1 MTKKLIGL
9 FIPFLFLA
17 FSGMAG
23 EKTVTAGKWSFTYDT
38 ESGFWKEMKWDGVP
52 VSVNPGNLAPFFWGP
67 EWPTGKPEVKP
78 GLFRYLDTLIPEEYG
93 KIPQK
98 AESIRLSGHR
108 WSVSGSTLT
117 LEYEIGKYKVADI
130 LNFGTGTD
138 PDLFRRTWE
147 LSLRPGAEQS
157 FFFTSPQLNMPVV
170 PAGNYFFPG
179 QLRYP
184 DNVTVKPVA
193 GLGANGRAEG
203 PGYSTLPMLL
213 EQNGL
218 CAILFGDPL
227 KDKSDMQIVRTGGY
241 AMVQYN
247 FKSYGILEP
256 GEKQVI
262 GPAYFKPARK
272 TLREQMTKGIRE
284 LYRTV
289 GFSVPG
295 NRPEWL
301 RDAVIF
307 NASVGGSSYSKPLTL
322 GGFHAARKELLP
334 RVRALGFNTVW
345 FRPVGEVMPYHPRD
359 YFKVNPDYGTAEEYR
374 ELVRAAHDSGMR
386 VVQGIVPH
394 GTNAASGAV
403 RGNSP
408 EALIVDKKGE
418 IPRYMAFDYMSPEWQ
433 AYMKKVAVFFAADY
447 GADALRIDLAD
458 GSYPNWRK
466 RDSFQNGLVPANVP
480 AEWWKAELKKRN
492 GRLAPLPY
500 SRASLPRR
508 QGGLEMSRAIREGL
522 RSVKP
527 EGAVLGE
534 VQYAPYM
541 TENDVIY
548 DKELCHYF
556 LRGVSWC
563 NSLAKDSKVN
573 WVQSL
578 SHRLEQQEYVEPEHT
593 LRLRFTETH
602 DYTKTVQI
610 VGVNAAR
617 AATAMNFI
625 LDGVPMVLQ
634 DFDEGNGEFLR
645 RLIAARMGLPELRRG
660 GTVYLHGRI
669 TPRDVFGCLRTM
681 GDKSSLCLINFTA
694 YPRNVRVRLPDGI
707 AFAGGVFLDA
717 FTGEKL
723 PAEITTE
730 VRMAPYEA
738 KILALR
744 SADESLPFVKP
755 VPEPAKTEPAEGE
768 VRFERNQWGSPVITT
783 SVYSLG
789 ISNVTGML
797 SRFTGKNGE
806 ILLDESRF
814 LKPERTLLGAPSQ
827 PSVRWNGRERKT
839 SFGWTLS
846 GVAVLPDGERVSLNW
861 NFYPD
866 HAELETELL
875 SDSGKNL
882 DLALAFTRRNVRRYQ
897 VNTAEGLLDD
907 EFRSRFGEGTPGNLN
922 RYSWRIYGTP
932 VIWQSDIQPLD
943 FRRPLIGAF
952 GKTGV
957 FVGLKS
963 PLTGHPVNVM
973 LLDRVAGKP
982 RWCAAFFYKDS
993 QTREPAARLFPAHKF
1008 TVTLTPSDAPLVSA
1022 NDNPPVKSGI
1032 ASLRN
1037 LSYGWLVRAPGYEM
1051 ELSRVGGSVLRW
1063 SAGKRRLLSGGS
1075 LVVQNGM
1082 WTQDS
1087 EYEASV
1093 RIRQDGK
1100 SLKMLF
1106 SGVFKNGSISHS
1118 AGKMQTPPLRFYV
1131 LYTFGESSRIRV
1143 DCGVQSEGKRTEK
1156 ELSVGWRAAGGKRF
1170 ALKPLGKENWKSAN
1184 VKDSV
1189 LWTVPGLSAATLS
1202 DGKWHHFSFQLE
1214 PHP

>member
-1 MTKKLIGL
+1 MKKWIV
-9 FIPFLFLA
+9 LFLPSLLV
-17 FSGMAG
+17 FSGMA
-23 EKTVTAGKWSFTYDT
+23 EERTVTAGKWSFSYNT
-38 ESGFWKEMKWDGVP
+38 ENGYWKEMKWDGVP

-67 EWPTGKPEVKP
+67 EWPTGKPAVKP
-78 GLFRYLDTLIPEEYG
+78 GLFRLSDTQIPEEYK

-98 AESIRLSGHR
+98 AEAVRLSGHH
-108 WSVSGSTLT
+108 WSAADSTLT
-117 LEYEIGKYKVADI
+117 LEYEIGKYKIADI

-147 LSLRPGAEQS
+147 LSLRPEATQN
-157 FFFTSPQLNMPVV
+157 FFFAYPQLNMPVV
-170 PAGNYFFPG
+170 STGNYFFPG

-184 DNVTVKPVA
+184 ANVTVKTVV
-193 GLGANGRAEG
+193 GLGANGAAEG
-203 PGYSTLPMLL
+203 PGYTTLPMLL
-213 EQNGL
+213 EQNGV
-218 CAILFGDPL
+218 CSILFGDPL
-227 KDKSDMQIVRTGGY
+227 KDKSDMQIVRTGGNT
-241 AMVQYN
+241 MVQYN
-247 FKSYGILEP
+247 FKSYGILHP
-256 GEKQVI
+256 GEKQII

-272 TLREQMTKGIRE
+272 TLREQMVKGIRE
-284 LYRTV
+284 LYRTI
-289 GFSVPG
+289 GLSVPG

-307 NASVGGSSYSKPLTL
+307 NASPGGTSYSKNLTL
-322 GGFHAARKELLP
+322 GGFHAAREELLP
-334 RVRALGFNTVW
+334 RVHALGFNTIW
-345 FRPVGEVMPYHPRD
+345 FRPIEEVMSYHPRD
-359 YFKVNPDYGTAEEYR
+359 YFKVNPAYGTAEEYR
-374 ELVRAAHDSGMR
+374 ELVHAAHKSGMR
-386 VVQGIVPH
+386 VMQGIVPH

-408 EALIVDKKGE
+408 EALIVDKKGA
-418 IPRYMAFDYMSPEWQ
+418 IPRYLAFDYMSPEWQ
-433 AYMKKVAVFFAADY
+433 AYMKKVAAFFASNY

-458 GSYPNWRK
+458 GSSPNWRK
-466 RDSFQNGLVPANVP
+466 RDAFQDGSIPANVP
-480 AEWWKAELKKRN
+480 AEWWKTELKKRN
-492 GRLAPLPY
+492 GKLAPLPY

-508 QGGLEMSRAIREGL
+508 QGGLEISRAIREGL

-556 LRGVSWC
+556 LRGVFWC

-610 VGVNAAR
+610 VGINAAR

-625 LDGVPMVLQ
+625 LDGIPMVLQ

-645 RLIAARMGLPELRRG
+645 RLTAARMGLPELRRG
-660 GTVYLHGRI
+660 GTVYLHDRI
-669 TPRDVFGCLRTM
+669 APRDVFGCFRTLEN
-681 GDKSSLCLINFTA
+681 KSSLCLINFTA
-694 YPRNVRVRLPDGI
+694 YPRKVHVRLPDDI
-707 AFAGGVFLDA
+707 AVAGRVFLDA
-717 FTGEKL
+717 FSGEKL
-723 PAEITTE
+723 PAKTT
-730 VRMAPYEA
+730 VNVQMAPYEA

-744 SADESLPFVKP
+744 SANETLPFVRQ
-755 VPEPAKTEPAEGE
+755 VPKQTVKTESADRT

-783 SVYSLG
+783 SSYSLG

-806 ILLDESRF
+806 ILLDESCF
-814 LKPERTLLGAPSQ
+814 LKPEQTLLGTSPL

-839 SFGWTLS
+839 PFGWALS
-846 GVAVLPDGERVSLNW
+846 GTAVLPDGEQVSLKW

-866 HAELETELL
+866 HVEVETELL
-875 SDSGKNL
+875 SDSGKNR

-907 EFRSRFGEGTPGNLN
+907 EFRTRFEEGTPGNLN
-922 RYSWRIYGTP
+922 RYSWRLYGTP
-932 VIWQSDIQPLD
+932 VIWQSEMQPLD

-963 PLTGHPVNVM
+963 PLIGHPVNVM
-973 LLDRVAGKP
+973 LLDRVKGKP

-993 QTREPAARLFPAHKF
+993 QAWESAVRLFPPRKF
-1008 TVTLTPSDAPLVSA
+1008 TVTLTPSDVPLVPL
-1022 NDNPPVKSGI
+1022 NDNPPVKTGTVSV
-1032 ASLRN
+1032 RN
-1037 LSYGWLVRAPGYEM
+1037 LSYGWLIRSPGYEM
-1051 ELSRVGGSVLRW
+1051 ELSRTGGSILRW
-1063 SAGKRRLLSGGS
+1063 STGKHRILSGGS
-1075 LVVQNGM
+1075 LVVQNGA
-1082 WTQDS
+1082 WTQDN
-1087 EYEASV
+1087 EYEAAV

-1100 SLKMLF
+1100 YLKMLF
-1106 SGVFKNGSISHS
+1106 YGVFKNGSISHS
-1118 AGKMQTPPLRFYV
+1118 SRKMQMPPLRFYT
-1131 LYTFGESSRIRV
+1131 LYTFGESSLIRI

-1156 ELSVGWRAAGGKRF
+1156 ELTVGWWTADGTGSVF
-1170 ALKPLGKENWKSAN
+1170 KPLGKEDWKSARI
-1184 VKDSV
+1184 KDGT
-1189 LWTVPGLSAATLS
+1189 LWTVPGLNAGILS
-1202 DGKWHHFSFQLE
+1202 DGKWHHFSFQLV
-1214 PHP
+1214 PRP